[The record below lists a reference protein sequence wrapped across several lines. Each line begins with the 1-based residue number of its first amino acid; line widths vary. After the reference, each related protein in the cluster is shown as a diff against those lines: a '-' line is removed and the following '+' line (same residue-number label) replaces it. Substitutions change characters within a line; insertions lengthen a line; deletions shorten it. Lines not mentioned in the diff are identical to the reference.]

1 VARPYLPNRFDID
14 PELLPTSG
22 TVVELDPP
30 RVFAFTWGKDLLR
43 FELSADG
50 RGCLLVFT
58 HSFDNHASAPRSAAG

>member
-1 VARPYLPNRFDID
+1 
-14 PELLPTSG
+14 
-22 TVVELDPP
+22 
-30 RVFAFTWGKDLLR
+30 VFAFTWGKDLLR